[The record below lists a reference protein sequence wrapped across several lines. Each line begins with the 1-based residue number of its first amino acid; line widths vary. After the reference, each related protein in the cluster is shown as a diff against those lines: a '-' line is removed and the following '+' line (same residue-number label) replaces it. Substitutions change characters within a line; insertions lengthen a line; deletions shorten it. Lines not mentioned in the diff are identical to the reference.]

1 MSTQQQHLKW
11 ASLHPC
17 AILTAQFAR
26 KVTGNNVSQF
36 TTRPMLL
43 FSAIALAV
51 IVISQG
57 GSYLVN
63 SMIPLGSTVE
73 WNSLVHLTHVRNM
86 GGVFGMF
93 QGRGWLFA
101 LFSIALIVGLI
112 VYLLRSP
119 GVKHYEFICFGFIA
133 GGGGSNILDR
143 LIYGSVVDFI
153 NIQHIPYWHYIF
165 NTADVMVHVGLWPM
179 LYLSLFERAS
189 ETGTAS

>member
-1 MSTQQQHLKW
+1 MPRSRSQQMT
-11 ASLHPC
+11 
-17 AILTAQFAR
+17 I
-26 KVTGNNVSQF
+26 F
-36 TTRPMLL
+36 T
-43 FSAIALAV
+43 AIALTV
-51 IVISQG
+51 MLVSQV

-63 SMIPLGSTVE
+63 SMIPMGSTVE
-73 WNSLVHLTHVRNM
+73 WTALVHLTHIRNM

-101 LFSIALIVGLI
+101 LFSVALIGGLI
-112 VYLLRSP
+112 VYLLRSTS
-119 GVKHYEFICFGFIA
+119 VKPYEYACFGFIA

-179 LYLSLFERAS
+179 LYLSLFERDDQPK
-189 ETGTAS
+189 